1 MEKLHQNQIYT
12 GTVEGYSS
20 EGLGIVRLDGAVVFV
35 PQAIRGEEIDLR
47 ITKVMKTAAA
57 GEIVKIHNLSPE
69 RTKPECPYFGKCGGC
84 DFQHMSYTEELWAKR
99 QRVQDALTRLG
110 GTDLQVEEILGAK
123 DPTHYRNKSQYPVGA
138 DGAIGFFRARSHQ
151 VVPIDRCLIQS
162 EVSDRTAKAV
172 GNWMKR
178 YRVSAY
184 DETTGKGLVRHIYVR
199 VNRKGESL
207 CCVIANGKQLPRE
220 PELAAYVRAA
230 APGTVGVVL
239 NTNTKKGNVI
249 LGEKYRTLWGQ
260 DFLMDTLCG
269 LQFKLSV
276 PSFYQVNRD
285 QAEVLYGKALEF
297 AALTGE
303 ETVLDLYCGTGTITL
318 CLAKQAKK
326 AIGAEIVPPAIEDA
340 KENAARNNIEN
351 AEFFCGD
358 AADIAAKL
366 EREGLRPDVITVDPP
381 RKGLAPEVI
390 AYVAGMG
397 PKRVVYV
404 SCDPATLGRDV
415 KIFDGFGYKAVRAAA
430 VDMFPGTRHVET
442 VVLLSKGEID
452 SKKVRVEF
460 SLEDMDMSGF
470 QKGATY
476 EQIKAYVL
484 EHSGLKVSSLYISQI
499 KRKCGL
505 EVGQNYNLSKKED
518 AKVPQCPPE
527 KESAI
532 REALKFYNLI

>member
-57 GEIVKIHNLSPE
+57 GEIVKIHNPSPE

-138 DGAIGFFRARSHQ
+138 DGAIGFFRARSHK
-151 VVPIDRCLIQS
+151 VVPVDRCLIQS

-172 GNWMKR
+172 GDWMKR

-207 CCVIANGKQLPRE
+207 CCVVANGKQLPRE
-220 PELAAYVRAA
+220 PELAAFVRAA
-230 APGTVGVVL
+230 APRTVGVVL

-249 LGEKYRTLWGQ
+249 LGDKYRTLWGQ

-269 LQFKLSV
+269 LRFKLSV

-297 AALTGE
+297 AGLTGE

-318 CLAKQAKK
+318 CMAAKAKK
-326 AIGAEIVPPAIEDA
+326 VIGAEIVPPAIADA
-340 KENAARNNIEN
+340 KENAARNGIEN

-366 EREGLRPDVITVDPP
+366 EQDGLRPDVITVDPP
-381 RKGLAPEVI
+381 RKGLSPEVI
-390 AYVAGMG
+390 ASVAAMG
-397 PKRVVYV
+397 PERVVYV

-415 KIFDGFGYKAVRAAA
+415 KLFAELGYRAVRACA

-442 VVLLSKGEID
+442 VVLLSRETNPLTVEVRMEVETGEV
-452 SKKVRVEF
+452 K
-460 SLEDMDMSGF
+460 
-470 QKGATY
+470 
-476 EQIKAYVL
+476 
-484 EHSGLKVSSLYISQI
+484 EHPTL
-499 KRKCGL
+499 
-505 EVGQNYNLSKKED
+505 
-518 AKVPQCPPE
+518 
-527 KESAI
+527 
-532 REALKFYNLI
+532 